1 MSNLIFSI
9 IFLLIPIF
17 AISQHSTEGNCKLY
31 TAEIEEND
39 TLFMTATVWHHNRIE
54 EYEEILVYYFNG
66 SLIAVI
72 KSECP
77 MDNSIKCDT
86 TIKLNKLDI
95 QKIDYFEISIRNQ
108 NLKSNQIG
116 FSGKSFI
123 YEISFKQ
130 GKVIYHSDSINFSI
144 CKELIA
150 RVK

>member
-1 MSNLIFSI
+1 
-9 IFLLIPIF
+9 
-17 AISQHSTEGNCKLY
+17 
-31 TAEIEEND
+31 
-39 TLFMTATVWHHNRIE
+39 
-54 EYEEILVYYFNG
+54 
-66 SLIAVI
+66 
-72 KSECP
+72 
-77 MDNSIKCDT
+77 
-86 TIKLNKLDI
+86 LDI

-123 YEISFKQ
+123 YELSFKQ